1 MGKTFALSLILL
13 LALSNLI
20 MAESANAQSI
30 PKPIVSEFVSLIYVE
45 TSYYVP
51 PNYVIDPPTGQ
62 NISVKE
68 GYNVYNPTIVAK
80 IRNQPFTPYSYTL
93 NNSTSKVYL
102 YYNFRYKG
110 HTANEWIYYP
120 ISESGLSTHRYS
132 AMFYKFADFPNFT
145 ASSTDYS
152 VIPINF
158 FTEPPSAG
166 TKVDFQV
173 QAQIGN
179 IQSLGDGYYSFTGES
194 SGWSNTQT
202 ISIPESSISTS
213 TPTPSYNPTTNPT
226 DTISDNSLASLLTS
240 LALVAVAVSAVVV
253 VSLLLYIR
261 HLKRSI
267 AKPDNSAVYD

>member
-1 MGKTFALSLILL
+1 MSCLGRVFAILLVAL
-13 LALSNLI
+13 LALSSMI
-20 MAESANAQSI
+20 MAESAFAQTI
-30 PKPIVSEFVSLIYVE
+30 PKPSIPEFSSLIYVE
-45 TSYYVP
+45 TFYYLP
-51 PNYVIDPPTGQ
+51 PNYVIDPSTGQ

-80 IRNQPFTPYSYTL
+80 IRNQPLTPYSYPL

-110 HTANEWIYYP
+110 HTVNEWIYYP

-158 FTEPPSAG
+158 FIEPPPAG

-179 IQSLGDGYYSFTGES
+179 IRSLGDGYYSFTGES

-202 ISIPESSISTS
+202 LIIPTSSTLTPNPTV
-213 TPTPSYNPTTNPT
+213 TPTPQATANPK
-226 DTISDNSLASLLTS
+226 DTFSGNNITLSLTS
-240 LALVAVAVSAVVV
+240 LALIVAVVAILA
-253 VSLLLYIR
+253 
-261 HLKRSI
+261 SI
-267 AKPDNSAVYD
+267 VTILVFRKPRKEAKL